1 MPHRPG
7 VGAIFGVVSENGVAK
22 PGAPVYLLD
31 MRRDM
36 GLGNA
41 VLIAK
46 QFTKTDGGFVFNGLD
61 PNYADY
67 AVFTTDEDSS
77 GETDPY
83 KNALIR
89 DRIQPIS
96 AHTGATWLA
105 NWWAQSALYGSNFR
119 VVPYNV
125 VPAVVRSHQIPS
137 NNGIITNVPASDKVV
152 GFVGTGVTNYVP
164 YGVFN
169 AYYVNSGSEG
179 WLAAHGVPTSDY
191 TTGSA
196 LSAYTFECVL
206 DLTKARNTGVVQ
218 RFGYNVFSSASAGL
232 QRNFLIRDNYTGS
245 MGSMFYV
252 IFTPSTNKLALHFS
266 NSYDSNYVRPF
277 EVASEVASINLTS
290 YSGIIH
296 IAIVWRIAAS
306 VVFYVNGSAVST
318 ITNTAVI
325 PNLEGSFLGYTNVG
339 AASTNSAAVFAMYPK
354 ALTAT
359 EVQTLSEC
367 VINGR
372 LPVLSGYMRQVFT
385 YHPMRYYRMN
395 DVVTDLSADLI
406 YNWTTYGDSKSKA
419 HLKATTSTTSR
430 YVFNEPSPVV
440 GGNSVRLFGSSSDYF
455 TATYSAPYSIGNNH
469 QLTFSGWVKLAGS
482 QTNSGELY
490 YAPAVN
496 DSTIV
501 NAYITTNLKPAL
513 TINVGGT
520 DRTYT
525 SSIALTA
532 NQWYFIVWTVSLY
545 PDSSTVKLYI
555 GTDSVAPTLAE
566 TFDNAR
572 LGYTGY
578 LYDLAVDNSEW
589 SWAKSAR
596 IGYNFNGWLAELAL
610 IPAALT
616 SQDVVDLWNAKDVP

>member
-41 VLIAK
+41 VLLAK

-89 DRIQPIS
+89 DRVQPIS
-96 AHTGATWLA
+96 AHVGATWLA
-105 NWWAQSALYGSNFR
+105 NWWVQSALYGSNLR

-125 VPAVVRSHQIPS
+125 VPAVVRLHQIPS
-137 NNGIITNVPASDKVV
+137 NNGIVTNPPASDKVV

-169 AYYVNSGSEG
+169 AYYVNSINEG
-179 WLAAHGVPTSDY
+179 YLAAHGVPTSDY
-191 TTGSA
+191 TTSSA
-196 LSAYTFECVL
+196 LPAYTFECVL

-218 RFGYNVFSSASAGL
+218 RFGYNAFGYSTSYIPRNLLFSLNS
-232 QRNFLIRDNYTGS
+232 T
-245 MGSMFYV
+245 GSMFYV
-252 IFTPSTNKLALHFS
+252 IFTPSTNQLTLYFS
-266 NSYDSNYVRPF
+266 NAYDGASANMF
-277 EVASEVASINLTS
+277 LAGSEVASIDLTS
-290 YSGIIH
+290 YSGIVH
-296 IAIVWRIAAS
+296 IAIVWSIGAS
-306 VVFYVNGSAVST
+306 VVFYVNGSAVLT
-318 ITNTAVI
+318 VTNTSTI
-325 PNLEGSFLGYTNVG
+325 PNLNRTFGYTNAGV
-339 AASTNSAAVFAMYPK
+339 ASTNSAAMFAAYPK

-367 VINGR
+367 VINGH

-419 HLKATTSTTSR
+419 HLKATTSTTSM

-440 GGNSVRLFGSSSDYF
+440 GGNSVRLFGSSNDYF
-455 TATYSAPYSIGNNH
+455 TASNSAPYSIGNSH
-469 QLTFSGWVKLAGS
+469 QLTFSSWVKLAGS
-482 QTNSGELY
+482 QTKPGELY

-496 DSTIV
+496 GSTIV
-501 NAYITTNLKPAL
+501 NAYITTDFKPAL

-525 SSIALTA
+525 SSTALTA
-532 NQWYFIVWTVSLY
+532 DQWYFIVWTVSLY

-566 TFDNAR
+566 TFNNAQ
-572 LGYTGY
+572 LGYNGY
-578 LYDLAVDNSEW
+578 LYDLAVDSSDW
-589 SWAKSAR
+589 SWARSAR
-596 IGYNFNGWLAELAL
+596 IGYNFNGWLSELAL
-610 IPAALT
+610 IPVALT